1 MEQATQIDNKIILWN
16 LPAYHSLN
24 ESNNKSSNDVKDE
37 CRMSQV
43 LQLLSRLTQF
53 ESPHENL
60 YNLKT
65 TQAIVRYLCHT
76 RKPLSRAERILLRLS
91 K

>member
-1 MEQATQIDNKIILWN
+1 MILCLKQFLFPFSVSIMN
-16 LPAYHSLN
+16 DSCGKKMN
-24 ESNNKSSNDVKDE
+24 EDPEN

-53 ESPHENL
+53 EVPHENL
-60 YNLKT
+60 TSLKT
-65 TQAIVRYLCHT
+65 SKALVKYLCHT
-76 RKPLSRAERILLRLS
+76 SKPSPRAERIILRIS